1 MKKQILKTAIA
12 IAGLTASLAAYAV
25 PTIIVTDGVV
35 SSGPITGAGGS
46 VLYVNGSFDN
56 SWSVVITAGTT
67 KPAFGSAT
75 SPNMELDIQ
84 ASSTGASPI
93 HDLTV
98 IFSDTDFGPTSGRFS
113 ALMTGHVI
121 GNGGGGR
128 ERFTPT
134 TMPGITWRPSLL
146 PLPRRGGFP

>member
-121 GNGGGGR
+121 GNGGGAR
-128 ERFTPT
+128 
-134 TMPGITWRPSLL
+134 
-146 PLPRRGGFP
+146 